1 MSIAVV
7 FGLIAFAGVFLFFL
21 GISQMRRSAGGS
33 EDFQARLAAY
43 GVTTAG
49 AAALPQTAGFRDS
62 LNRLFQ
68 PAADR
73 VGRGDA
79 KKGKPSVAEQLQ
91 RADLKLRP
99 SEYFMIQIGTGL
111 LVGLIGYWR
120 WGLVFA
126 LLFFAGYLIPGFYVK
141 YRVSQRL
148 KKFNTQLGDTLTL
161 LSNALKAGYS
171 FAQAIDTVAK
181 NATAPIGDEFARA
194 VREMNLG
201 GSPDE
206 ALSNITKRIASA
218 DFDLVATAYSIHR
231 TVGGNLAEILDNI
244 AYTIRERV
252 RIKGEIQT
260 LTAQARASG
269 TIITALP
276 ILLATFMFFVTP
288 TYFQPMFGS
297 IIGWILLAIGVFM
310 IFIGLARTPSSN
322 TALTVQ
328 QRLSV
333 YGGEKQLTVEEIELQ
348 RPFSER
354 VLRPGIERLGSL
366 LSRSTPQKAR
376 QDLLN
381 RLELA
386 GRPGNLTPE
395 DFAAV
400 RLVAAAIVGALGLL
414 IGLLLANPVYLV
426 IALVVGVILG
436 YYLPVLWLK
445 QKVDARKAEI
455 QKALPDAL
463 DLLVICVD
471 AGLGFDAA
479 LARVTDKYRNA
490 LSDLLSKALREVSL
504 GRPRL
509 EALDEMGRNSGV
521 EDLHNFMQAVIQSEQ
536 FGTGIGKILRIQA
549 DEMRRKRR
557 QRAQEK
563 GAQATLKMMLPMVG
577 CIFPTLWIVLLGPA
591 VLILM
596 RPRG

>member
-1 MSIAVV
+1 MSTTMILAIAV
-7 FGLIAFAGVFLFFL
+7 G
-21 GISQMRRSAGGS
+21 
-33 EDFQARLAAY
+33 
-43 GVTTAG
+43 
-49 AAALPQTAGFRDS
+49 
-62 LNRLFQ
+62 
-68 PAADR
+68 
-73 VGRGDA
+73 
-79 KKGKPSVAEQLQ
+79 
-91 RADLKLRP
+91 
-99 SEYFMIQIGTGL
+99 
-111 LVGLIGYWR
+111 
-120 WGLVFA
+120 
-126 LLFFAGYLIPGFYVK
+126 
-141 YRVSQRL
+141 
-148 KKFNTQLGDTLTL
+148 
-161 LSNALKAGYS
+161 
-171 FAQAIDTVAK
+171 
-181 NATAPIGDEFARA
+181 
-194 VREMNLG
+194 
-201 GSPDE
+201 
-206 ALSNITKRIASA
+206 
-218 DFDLVATAYSIHR
+218 
-231 TVGGNLAEILDNI
+231 
-244 AYTIRERV
+244 
-252 RIKGEIQT
+252 
-260 LTAQARASG
+260 
-269 TIITALP
+269 
-276 ILLATFMFFVTP
+276 
-288 TYFQPMFGS
+288 
-297 IIGWILLAIGVFM
+297 IGVLM

-333 YGGEKQLTVEEIELQ
+333 YGGEKPLSVEEIELQ

-354 VLRPGIERLGSL
+354 VMRPAIERLGSL

-400 RLVAAAIVGALGLL
+400 RLVAAAIFGALGVL
-414 IGLLLANPVYLV
+414 IGLLLSNPLYLV
-426 IALVVGVILG
+426 IALVAGVILG
-436 YYLPVLWLK
+436 YYMPVLWLK

-455 QKALPDAL
+455 QKNLPDAL

-521 EDLHNFMQAVIQSEQ
+521 EDLHNFIQAVIQSEQ

-549 DEMRRKRR
+549 DEMRRRRR
-557 QRAQEK
+557 QRAQER

-596 RPRG
+596 RPR